1 MSNLTAKSFI
11 DELQLHQNEADKE
24 KMKKFFKGSD
34 KNTTCLGLNMR
45 TVFQIAKQFTD
56 MPLTEIE
63 QLLENDYY
71 EVRMGAVSIMDFQA
85 KKKKLTDEHRQA
97 LYDLYIQRHDRIN
110 NWDFVDRAA
119 PSVVGTYLLDKP
131 KDKLYEMAHSPN
143 IWERRTAI
151 VSTLSFIKNGRLE
164 DTFAIAEILV
174 NDKEELINK
183 AVGSF
188 IREAGKRDEE
198 KLKSFLN
205 KHARTMPRVT
215 LRYAIEKFDKSTRDY
230 YLRLKKNE

>member
-1 MSNLTAKSFI
+1 MSNPTAERFI
-11 DELQLHQNEADKE
+11 QELQQHQNEAEIE

-34 KNTTCLGLNMR
+34 ENTKCLGLNMR

-56 MPLTEIE
+56 MPLTEVE
-63 QLLENDYY
+63 QLLESDYY

-85 KKKKLTDEHRQA
+85 KTKKLPEEHRQA
-97 LYDLYIQRHDRIN
+97 LYELYIRRHDRIN

-119 PSVVGTYLLDKP
+119 PSVVGNYLLDKP
-131 KDKLYEMAHSPN
+131 KDKLYDMAQSSD

-151 VSTLSFIKNGRLE
+151 VSTYSFIKQGNTE

-174 NDKEELINK
+174 NDPEELINK

-188 IREAGKRDEE
+188 IREAGKKDEE

-205 KHARTMPRVT
+205 KHASTMPRTT

-230 YLRLKKNE
+230 YLNLKKS

>member
-1 MSNLTAKSFI
+1 MDNHTAERFI
-11 DELQLHQNEADKE
+11 HALQQHQNEAEIE

-34 KNTTCLGLNMR
+34 KNTKALGLNMR
-45 TVFQIAKQFTD
+45 TVFQIAKQFMN
-56 MPLTEIE
+56 MPLKEIE
-63 QLLENDYY
+63 LLLESDYY

-85 KKKKLTDEHRQA
+85 KTKKLPDDHRQA
-97 LYDLYIQRHDRIN
+97 LYELYVGRHDRIN

-119 PSVVGTYLLDKP
+119 PSVVGNYLLDKP
-131 KDKLYEMAHSPN
+131 KDKLYEMAHSSN

-151 VSTLSFIKNGRLE
+151 VSTYSFIKKGNLE

-174 NDKEELINK
+174 NDPEELINK

-188 IREAGKRDEE
+188 IREAGKKDED

-205 KHARTMPRVT
+205 KHARTMSRVT
-215 LRYAIEKFDKSTRDY
+215 LRYAIEKFDKSTKDY
-230 YLRLKKNE
+230 YLNLKKS